1 MSLRALRDQPFEL
14 LRELERR
21 SRAALTEGGAAAPG
35 EEWVGIAIRL
45 GPERFVVPR
54 QQIRE
59 VLPVP
64 VSLARVPGGRSWLR
78 GIANVRGQLLPLT
91 DLKALF
97 GAGSASK
104 ERQARVLVV
113 NHREVPAGLVVDEV
127 IGFRRFPLGSYQPA
141 APATV
146 IRAEQYLDGAYR
158 DGGDTWPV
166 FDLYT
171 LVEHERFQQA
181 AE

>member
-14 LRELERR
+14 LCELERR
-21 SRAALTEGGAAAPG
+21 SRAALTEARTVPPG
-35 EEWVGIAIRL
+35 EQWVGIGIRL
-45 GPERFVVPR
+45 GPERFVVP
-54 QQIRE
+54 QQQVRE

-64 VSLARVPGGRSWLR
+64 VSLARVPGGRRWLR

-91 DLKALF
+91 DLKALL
-97 GAGSASK
+97 GAGAAS
-104 ERQARVLVV
+104 RQRKARVLVV
-113 NHREVPAGLVVDEV
+113 NHRGVPAGLVVDEV
-127 IGFRRFPLGSYQPA
+127 IGIRRFPLGRYQPA

-146 IRAEQYLDGAYR
+146 IPAKQYLDGAYR
-158 DGGDTWPV
+158 DGGGTWPV

-181 AE
+181 GE

>member
-1 MSLRALRDQPFEL
+1 MSLRALSDQPFEL

-21 SRAALTEGGAAAPG
+21 SLAALAEGAGASAG
-35 EEWVGIAIRL
+35 EEWIGIAVRL

-54 QQIRE
+54 DQVRE

-64 VSLARVPGGRSWLR
+64 TSLTRVPGARSWLR
-78 GIANVRGQLLPLT
+78 GIANLRGQLLALT

-97 GAGSASK
+97 GAGTASK

-113 NHREVPAGLVVDEV
+113 NHREVPAGLIVDEV
-127 IGFRRFPLGSYQPA
+127 IGFRRFPISGYQPT
-141 APATV
+141 APATL

-166 FDLYT
+166 FDLYA